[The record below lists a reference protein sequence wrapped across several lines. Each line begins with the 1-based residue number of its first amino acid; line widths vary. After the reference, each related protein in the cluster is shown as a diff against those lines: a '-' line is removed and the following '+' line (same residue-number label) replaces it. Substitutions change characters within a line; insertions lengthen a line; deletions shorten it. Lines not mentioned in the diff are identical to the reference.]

1 MGIQIVGGLIH
12 RKCDECKRTLVIDR
26 NNSTNCILFDGKAFC
41 YNCFIKSCTRKAVN
55 PRAKKVWREALE
67 DLDRIESE
75 TKSSIQKTYLRDDI
89 FNYMLKMYDVTF
101 IPSKIF
107 TKLAAID
114 DGTYV
119 GLGRAIPLQ
128 EFFAMWKDYQTNLDE
143 TARQYAHR
151 NNKTLDWPNRINYD
165 IAILVGKYDTWKA
178 KKKAAQVEMEQQIQK
193 EKERQAKIK
202 AKRNYR
208 LPSKRKEKSPEMDEL
223 LDDIF

>member
-1 MGIQIVGGLIH
+1 MAIQIVGGLIH
-12 RKCDECKRTLVIDR
+12 RKCDECKRTLIIDR
-26 NNSTNCILFDGKAFC
+26 NNSSNCIIFDGKAFC
-41 YNCFIKSCTRKAVN
+41 YNCFIKSCTRKAAN
-55 PRAKKVWREALE
+55 PRTKKIWKEALE
-67 DLDRIESE
+67 DLDSVVNE

-107 TKLAAID
+107 TKLAAIN

-119 GLGRAIPLQ
+119 GLGKGIPLQ
-128 EFFAMWKDYQTNLDE
+128 EFFAMWKDCQTNLNE
-143 TARQYAHR
+143 AARQYARR
-151 NNKTLDWPNRINYD
+151 NNKTLDGPNRINYD

-178 KKKAAQVEMEQQIQK
+178 RKKAAQVEKEQQIQK
-193 EKERQAKIK
+193 EKERQARIQ

-208 LPSKRKEKSPEMDEL
+208 LPSKKEEKSPEMDEL

>member
-1 MGIQIVGGLIH
+1 M
-12 RKCDECKRTLVIDR
+12 
-26 NNSTNCILFDGKAFC
+26 
-41 YNCFIKSCTRKAVN
+41 
-55 PRAKKVWREALE
+55 WREALD

-143 TARQYAHR
+143 AARQYVHR
-151 NNKTLDWPNRINYD
+151 NNKTLDGPNRINYD

-208 LPSKRKEKSPEMDEL
+208 LPSKRAEKSPEMDEL